1 METIGHIKIGGKVN
15 GLPETLNGIKL
26 TKTHKDG
33 ENFVLMDQ
41 ELHDSIKVNLP
52 WVYHTEKNLKV
63 AMLSFVIVNNI
74 YKYRAELTN
83 EGILLFPIQPY
94 FNHLTRLPVIKLT
107 ETWESALNFKMRAIA
122 YFFIDDKLF
131 DFKTESKFS
140 IENMQTEFKVLDG
153 INCELLAQLDFTLS
167 YKTKLF
173 KTKNTDQVS
182 YLSLSSL
189 NPRALT
195 RCATMPPKVIASIRS
210 IEKKRIAEELEDI
223 KNAITLEEAST
234 FFNSKMIIELDSEEN
249 NLFVNDIVNKIE
261 AIENITEKKVIATE
275 KKKEDEAKIED
286 NIDIVESL
294 ITNGVAVNVARALV
308 KKLGSEALEK
318 ASEVN
323 FEMTS
328 LIKMI

>member
-1 METIGHIKIGGKVN
+1 MIKEDDIDVMNNKKEEIQEDKIHGNLVNVLLGK
-15 GLPETLNGIKL
+15 TL
-26 TKTHKDG
+26 
-33 ENFVLMDQ
+33 
-41 ELHDSIKVNLP
+41 
-52 WVYHTEKNLKV
+52 
-63 AMLSFVIVNNI
+63 
-74 YKYRAELTN
+74 
-83 EGILLFPIQPY
+83 
-94 FNHLTRLPVIKLT
+94 
-107 ETWESALNFKMRAIA
+107 
-122 YFFIDDKLF
+122 
-131 DFKTESKFS
+131 
-140 IENMQTEFKVLDG
+140 
-153 INCELLAQLDFTLS
+153 
-167 YKTKLF
+167 
-173 KTKNTDQVS
+173 
-182 YLSLSSL
+182 
-189 NPRALT
+189 
-195 RCATMPPKVIASIRS
+195 
-210 IEKKRIAEELEDI
+210 EEALEDI